1 MSTEN
6 NSDLLFKNSVKI
18 LTDLISFK
26 TISGEDNTALI
37 DYCDDILK
45 KLGATSF
52 RTYDDEKKRVNL
64 FATLKAKSSNNK
76 KPIILSGH
84 TDVVPV
90 SKGWS
95 SDPFTATIKDDKLY
109 GRGSCDMKGFIACT
123 LAYAP
128 IYSKSNLDRDIHFSF
143 TFDEETACIGAPIL
157 IEELKRRNI
166 KDGICIVGEPTNMKI
181 IDAHKGCY
189 EYTTHFRG
197 LAGHSS
203 APHKGVSA
211 VEYASKYVNKLM
223 ELRERLKEREPKD
236 SIFDP
241 PHSTLSIGGIF
252 GGIAHNV
259 IADKCHVNWETR
271 PVVKEDGVFLNQEI
285 DKYVN
290 EVLLPDMKKI
300 FPNASI
306 EKNIIG
312 EIIGFDRKSKSDA
325 CELISSLTGD
335 NSRQVVSFGTE
346 AGLFQEIG
354 ISTVVCGPGSIEQ
367 AHKIDEFIILDELK
381 KRVKKDSIFD
391 PPHSTLSIGG
401 IKGGIAHNVIADKC
415 SVEWE
420 TRPVVKDDGEFVTKE
435 IDKYA
440 NEVLLPEMK
449 KVFPDSY
456 IKKEVI
462 GEVVG
467 FNRLDDSE
475 ACEFVSNITGDNSRE
490 VVSFGTE
497 AGLFQELGISTV
509 VCGPGSIEQ
518 AHKIDEF
525 IELNEMKKCLKFLEG
540 VKDKSVN

>member
-6 NSDLLFKNSVKI
+6 NSELLFNNSVRI
-18 LTDLISFK
+18 LKDLIAFK
-26 TISGEDNTALI
+26 TISGQDNSSLI
-37 DYCDDILK
+37 DYCDEILK

-52 RTYDDEKKRVNL
+52 RTYDNEKKRVNL
-64 FATLKAKSSNNK
+64 FATLKTKNSKTK

-95 SDPFTATIKDDKLY
+95 TDPFTATVKGDKLY
-109 GRGSCDMKGFIACT
+109 GRGACDMKGFIACA

-143 TFDEETACIGAPIL
+143 TFDEETACQGAPIL
-157 IEELKRRNI
+157 IEELKKRDI
-166 KDGICIVGEPTNMKI
+166 KNGICIIGEPTNMKI

-189 EYTTHFRG
+189 EYTTYFNG

-211 VEYASKYVNKLM
+211 VEYASKYVNKLI
-223 ELRERLKEREPKD
+223 ELREKLKSRAPKD

-241 PHSTLSIGGIF
+241 PYSTLSIGGVF

-285 DKYVN
+285 DKYAN
-290 EVLLPDMKKI
+290 EVLLPEMKKV
-300 FPNASI
+300 FSNASI
-306 EKNIIG
+306 EKDIIG
-312 EIIGFDRKSKSDA
+312 EIVGFDRVNKSEA

-354 ISTVVCGPGSIEQ
+354 ISTVVCGPGSIDQ

-381 KRVKKDSIFD
+381 KCLNLLD
-391 PPHSTLSIGG
+391 G
-401 IKGGIAHNVIADKC
+401 IKVE
-415 SVEWE
+415 SV
-420 TRPVVKDDGEFVTKE
+420 P
-435 IDKYA
+435 
-440 NEVLLPEMK
+440 N
-449 KVFPDSY
+449 
-456 IKKEVI
+456 
-462 GEVVG
+462 
-467 FNRLDDSE
+467 
-475 ACEFVSNITGDNSRE
+475 
-490 VVSFGTE
+490 
-497 AGLFQELGISTV
+497 
-509 VCGPGSIEQ
+509 
-518 AHKIDEF
+518 
-525 IELNEMKKCLKFLEG
+525 
-540 VKDKSVN
+540 